1 MWEESLSSVTV
12 FGQCCDGEVWAPQ
25 EYETGQ
31 VLVYK
36 VPGIHRA
43 LGSSIH
49 IISEIFSDKQVPA
62 TGLFAF
68 SS

>member
-1 MWEESLSSVTV
+1 MWEESLNSVIV
-12 FGQCCDGEVWAPQ
+12 FVQCCDGEVWAPQ

-36 VPGIHRA
+36 VPDIHRA

-49 IISEIFSDKQVPA
+49 IISEIFCDKPVLA
-62 TGLFAF
+62 TGLFAL